1 LSRSSQRV
9 SQLQSQRIRPR
20 PARRAFGAEPSG
32 PTTVGIVR
40 RPTRPWTAAM
50 TDSADSL
57 SRNPGRRAADA
68 VRAPTAK
75 VRPTARYVVAAAF
88 ERVQPFC
95 VTHITNWSGL
105 TVVDARRP
113 PTRPQRIRVVPGES
127 LGDFVLG
134 MCLNDAMAL
143 LCGYRRT
150 PAAAPPTVQE
160 RQRRRCRSLP
170 RGRPA
175 MPTGAP
181 SSSFTTPRCDRAGAL
196 AVNSV

>member
-1 LSRSSQRV
+1 
-9 SQLQSQRIRPR
+9 
-20 PARRAFGAEPSG
+20 
-32 PTTVGIVR
+32 
-40 RPTRPWTAAM
+40 M

-150 PAAAPPTVQE
+150 PAAAPPTVQWPLAL
-160 RQRRRCRSLP
+160 LP
-170 RGRPA
+170 SAP
-175 MPTGAP
+175 MPLTPTGSPGYADWGTIELIYDP
-181 SSSFTTPRCDRAGAL
+181 QVRSRGCVSC
-196 AVNSV
+196 